1 MTEGGGRKKTIMII
15 ASQKCWLPELERR
28 SNCHD
33 FGKCQNQRCKQT
45 VCFDRSI
52 LRIKPLGDSAVTLNT
67 SPLDKARDVTF
78 KGHYYVV
85 WENTFK
91 RRKFTLIR

>member
-1 MTEGGGRKKTIMII
+1 MTEEKKKKKAIMII

-28 SNCHD
+28 SNCPD

-67 SPLDKARDVTF
+67 SLPDKARDVTF

-91 RRKFTLIR
+91 RRKFTFIR